1 MTFEGTLESSVLGG
15 APTLILRTAAGM
27 AYELVKAPAKA
38 RSLVGRSVKVSGEL
52 EPEQFGFAMTGPR
65 VRVRGIELG

>member
-27 AYELVKAPAKA
+27 AYELVKAPGG
-38 RSLVGRSVKVSGEL
+38 RPLRFRVG
-52 EPEQFGFAMTGPR
+52 
-65 VRVRGIELG
+65 